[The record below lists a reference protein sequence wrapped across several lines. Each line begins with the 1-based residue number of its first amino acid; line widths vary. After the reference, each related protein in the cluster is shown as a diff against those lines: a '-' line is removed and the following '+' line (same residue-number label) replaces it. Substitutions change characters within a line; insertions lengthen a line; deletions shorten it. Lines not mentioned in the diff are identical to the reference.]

1 MSASA
6 YPSEVVRNSS
16 NQYSKYATKF
26 NLLDRTI
33 ALVALIALAPLLI
46 LTAVCIAIFDPGPI
60 FFSHRRIG
68 YKGQTFGCLKFR
80 SMVVDADRRL
90 AELLERDPRARLEW
104 HLDHKLRNDPRI
116 TPFGKFLRKSSID
129 ELPQLF
135 NVLRGEMRI
144 VGPRPIVAG
153 EIEKYGR
160 FFQHYTS
167 VVPGLTGL
175 WQVTGRNDVSYRRR
189 IATDVFYVRNRT
201 LWLDFK
207 IMLATVGTV
216 LTAKGTF

>member
-1 MSASA
+1 M
-6 YPSEVVRNSS
+6 
-16 NQYSKYATKF
+16 KT
-26 NLLDRTI
+26 LDRII
-33 ALVALIALAPLLI
+33 ALAALIALLPLLI
-46 LTAVCIAIFDPGPI
+46 VMTICIAVLDPGPI
-60 FFSHRRIG
+60 FFNHRRIG
-68 YKGQTFGCLKFR
+68 YKGDTFGCLKFR

-104 HLDHKLRNDPRI
+104 QLDHKLRSDPRI

-129 ELPQLF
+129 ELPQLI

-144 VGPRPIVAG
+144 VGPRPIVAN
-153 EIEKYGR
+153 EVEKYGR
-160 FFQHYTS
+160 FFAHYSS

-189 IATDVFYVRNRT
+189 VATDVFYVRNRT
-201 LWLDFK
+201 LLLDLK